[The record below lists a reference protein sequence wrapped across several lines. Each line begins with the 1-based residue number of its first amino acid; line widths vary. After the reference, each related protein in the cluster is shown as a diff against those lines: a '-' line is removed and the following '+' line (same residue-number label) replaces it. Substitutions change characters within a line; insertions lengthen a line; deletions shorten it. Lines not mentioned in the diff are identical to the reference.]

1 MSELG
6 EITEVGAAKPR
17 RGRPVQLST
26 AEREGLILD
35 ALERIVAEN
44 GLRRASMAAI
54 AREAGMSKRTLYAVY
69 GSREATFAAWVNR
82 VTAKQVRPLE
92 PYEREL
98 PVAERLKRMFRG
110 EGCGAE
116 PVERRLMVL
125 RAVIAEAPGQP
136 EVARAVALA
145 AGVAARQMLAEELS
159 RAVRRRELRPLDT
172 EAAAQLL
179 IDMVR
184 PNPIHILLDPDAC
197 AVFKARAE
205 DRVDL
210 AIATFL
216 VGHATGDPAADDLAR
231 GGLVTVGEA

>member
-1 MSELG
+1 MTEMG
-6 EITEVGAAKPR
+6 ESVEIQAPRPR

-69 GSREATFAAWVNR
+69 GSREATFAAWVSR
-82 VTAKQVRPLE
+82 VTAKLVRPLE
-92 PYEREL
+92 PAEREL
-98 PVAERLKRMFRG
+98 PLAERLARMFSV
-110 EGCGAE
+110 EGCEIEGAD
-116 PVERRLMVL
+116 RRLMVL

-136 EVARAVALA
+136 EVARAVALT
-145 AGVAARQMLAEELS
+145 AGVAARQTLAQELV
-159 RAVRRRELRPLDT
+159 RARRRGELRPLDA

-184 PNPIHILLDPDAC
+184 PNPIHLLLDPDAC
-197 AVFKARAE
+197 KTLKTRSE
-205 DRVDL
+205 DRLDL

-216 VGHATGDPAADDLAR
+216 GGHATFGAPPPA
-231 GGLVTVGEA
+231 EA

>member
-1 MSELG
+1 MAEMG
-6 EITEVGAAKPR
+6 ESVEIIAPRPR

-69 GSREATFAAWVNR
+69 GSREATFAAWVSR
-82 VTAKQVRPLE
+82 VTAKLVRPLE
-92 PYEREL
+92 AAEREL
-98 PVAERLKRMFRG
+98 PLAERLACMFSV
-110 EGCGAE
+110 EGCEIDGADGAD
-116 PVERRLMVL
+116 RRLMVL

-136 EVARAVALA
+136 EVARAVALT
-145 AGVAARQMLAEELS
+145 AGVAARQTLAQELM
-159 RAVRRRELRPLDT
+159 RARRSGELRPLDA

-184 PNPIHILLDPDAC
+184 PNPIHLLLDPDAC
-197 AVFKARAE
+197 KTLKSRSE
-205 DRVDL
+205 DRLDL

-216 VGHATGDPAADDLAR
+216 GGHATFGAPPPA
-231 GGLVTVGEA
+231 EA